1 MEAALLNLNHTNPS
15 QDEDW
20 DPALAAVRTMSSQ
33 WSQDSSCF
41 SLDLRGVSLSSLP
54 TFICTNTLSYL
65 GVEAGVHVLQVVA
78 GLYPL
83 QDLQQNPNDIPTAK
97 QAADIVGFDALRI
110 TRL

>member
-1 MEAALLNLNHTNPS
+1 
-15 QDEDW
+15 
-20 DPALAAVRTMSSQ
+20 
-33 WSQDSSCF
+33 
-41 SLDLRGVSLSSLP
+41 
-54 TFICTNTLSYL
+54 
-65 GVEAGVHVLQVVA
+65 VEAGVHVLQVVA